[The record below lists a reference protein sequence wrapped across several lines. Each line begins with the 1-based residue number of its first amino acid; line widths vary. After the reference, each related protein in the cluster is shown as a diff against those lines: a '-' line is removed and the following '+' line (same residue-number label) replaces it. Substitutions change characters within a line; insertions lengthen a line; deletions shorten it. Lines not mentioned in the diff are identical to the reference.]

1 MVGPME
7 ISKTACQ
14 LPDFGGPPI
23 FHAITFGG
31 GLRGIEFDDE
41 MGSGGAMGSSDE
53 MGSGERG
60 TFLNFKNTFLL
71 ISSSQV

>member
-1 MVGPME
+1 V
-7 ISKTACQ
+7 CQ
-14 LPDFGGPPI
+14 LPDFGGPP

-41 MGSGGAMGSSDE
+41 IGSGGAMGPSNE
-53 MGSGERG
+53 MGSGERN

-71 ISSSQV
+71 ISTSQV